1 MLIYFRIFKMLAGS
15 LIFRLKNSKA
25 EKMDMSCIPGKIIG
39 H

>member
-1 MLIYFRIFKMLAGS
+1 MFKMLAVA

-25 EKMDMSCIPGKIIG
+25 EKVDMSCIPGKIIG